1 MDDLTEQPFSEAL
14 GDLLSGEPLPLNT
27 LTRLSDMSDAQLAEF
42 QQAWP
47 AVDQARREDI
57 ARLLAE
63 MAEDNFLVDFDPVFH
78 FLFRDA
84 APTVRISALQ
94 GLWDSTNESLIPTV
108 IEMVEGDENV
118 IVRATAAR
126 ALAHYVLLAEWG
138 QVSRES
144 SDVIVAVLNK
154 QLESRDVSDEV
165 RRASLEAV
173 ASTNTPR
180 VTEHILEAYESGS
193 LDMQLS
199 AIYAMGLSADSRWLP
214 ILLEEMSHPEA
225 EVREEAARAAGT
237 IGDTSAVSDLAQ
249 AAFDEEPEVAAAAI
263 LSLGQIGS
271 EEAQDFLNQ
280 MLENAERPE
289 LLEIIEEA
297 LEEMDWQSGALDLLA
312 FEDDDDEPEIFEN

>member
-14 GDLLSGEPLPLNT
+14 SDLLTAEPLPLGT
-27 LTRLSDMSDAQLAEF
+27 LERLSDMSDEQMVEF

-47 AVDQARREDI
+47 AVDQLRREDI

-63 MAEDNFLVDFDPVFH
+63 IAEDNFLVDFDPVFH
-78 FLFRDA
+78 FLFEDT

-94 GLWDSTNESLIPTV
+94 GLWDSTNESLIPAV
-108 IEMVEGDENV
+108 IGMVERDTDV

-144 SDVIVAVLNK
+144 SDAIVAALNA
-154 QLESRDVSDEV
+154 QLEADDVSDEV

-173 ASTNTPR
+173 ASTNTAR

-199 AIYAMGLSADSRWLP
+199 AIYAMGLTADQRWLP
-214 ILLEEMSHPEA
+214 ILIEEISNPEA
-225 EVREEAARAAGT
+225 EIREEAARAAGT
-237 IGDTSAVSDLAQ
+237 IGDSAAVSELAQ
-249 AAFDEEPEVAAAAI
+249 AAYDEELEVAAAAI

-271 EEAQDFLNQ
+271 DEAQEFLNEL
-280 MLENAERPE
+280 LENAERPE

-297 LEEMDWQSGALDLLA
+297 LEEMEWQMGEFNLLA
-312 FEDDDDEPEIFEN
+312 LEDDDDDPEILEN